1 MKKAQI
7 KMFETIAILF
17 VFFMLVIFGFI
28 FYAKLQK
35 ITFTEE
41 RGEVS
46 ILKAIQV
53 AERTSFLPEMQ
64 CSFDNV
70 PDDDCIDIEK
80 LKALR
85 FTIEYNI
92 VYYFSLFEFSQITV
106 TQIYPTADSWVLYDN
121 PKKNFIDLIPIQL
134 PVSLY
139 NPMTDSY
146 GFGYIDIGVY
156 R

>member
-1 MKKAQI
+1 
-7 KMFETIAILF
+7 
-17 VFFMLVIFGFI
+17 
-28 FYAKLQK
+28 
-35 ITFTEE
+35 
-41 RGEVS
+41 
-46 ILKAIQV
+46 
-53 AERTSFLPEMQ
+53 MQ

-85 FTIEYNI
+85 FTIEDNI